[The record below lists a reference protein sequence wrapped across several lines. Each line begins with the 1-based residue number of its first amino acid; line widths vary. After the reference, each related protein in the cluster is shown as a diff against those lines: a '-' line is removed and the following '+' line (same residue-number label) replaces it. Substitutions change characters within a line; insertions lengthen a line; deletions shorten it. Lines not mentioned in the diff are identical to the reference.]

1 MRTIKFRGKRLDN
14 GKWIEGCFAEF
25 VHPIDGDTKPGIQV
39 TRCVPSS
46 IDRFMPVYETE
57 LVEVIPESVG
67 QWTGLVD
74 RHGKEIF
81 EGDICKLIIL
91 PVEEKVNPIKAL
103 LYVIQWD
110 NACWGFKP
118 LFPDIVNPDD
128 KEWCPFWDDESGEM
142 WCERYFEIVGNLID
156 SPELMEVE

>member
-46 IDRFMPVYETE
+46 IDRFIPVYETE
-57 LVEVIPESVG
+57 LVEVLPESVG
-67 QWTGLVD
+67 QWTGKFDINGV
-74 RHGKEIF
+74 EIYK
-81 EGDICKLIIL
+81 G
-91 PVEEKVNPIKAL
+91 
-103 LYVIQWD
+103 
-110 NACWGFKP
+110 
-118 LFPDIVNPDD
+118 DIVNSGHLKSD
-128 KEWCPFWDDESGEM
+128 EWIPSIAVIEWDEDFAMFRQVLKGVNEGLEQLM
-142 WCERYFEIVGNLID
+142 DVPCGVIGNITD

>member
-46 IDRFMPVYETE
+46 IDRFIPVYETE
-57 LVEVIPESVG
+57 LVEVLPESVG

-74 RHGKEIF
+74 RHGKEIY
-81 EGDICKLIIL
+81 EGDILHRESHQDMF
-91 PVEEKVNPIKAL
+91 VEFYKGAFCLVSCNPIQRAN
-103 LYVIQWD
+103 WTPTT
-110 NACWGFKP
+110 CRGS
-118 LFPDIVNPDD
+118 DIIY
-128 KEWCPFWDDESGEM
+128 
-142 WCERYFEIVGNLID
+142 REIIGNVID

>member
-46 IDRFMPVYETE
+46 IDRFIPVYETE
-57 LVEVIPESVG
+57 LVEVLPESVG

-81 EGDICKLIIL
+81 EGDILSVYIGGTLQDNTYI
-91 PVEEKVNPIKAL
+91 VEDMCDLHLQMNREDS
-103 LYVIQWD
+103 YYRMTSCRVIGNIHD
-110 NACWGFKP
+110 NH
-118 LFPDIVNPDD
+118 
-128 KEWCPFWDDESGEM
+128 
-142 WCERYFEIVGNLID
+142 
-156 SPELMEVE
+156 ELMEVE